1 MGFHEW
7 VQKSAARGL
16 AKHFVKFWRKSN
28 GSSDL
33 AQIKKLFVVHRKVY
47 SPWWDNYDFNM
58 HSLPEFLCIIMRQ
71 ENKLLDYDDEYM
83 LKDALFKKLDSLGVD
98 MVHLC

>member
-7 VQKSAARGL
+7 MQKSAARGL
-16 AKHFVKFWRKSN
+16 AKQFVRFWRKSN

-33 AQIKKLFVVHRKVY
+33 AQIKKLFVVYRKVY
-47 SPWWDNYDFNM
+47 STWWDTYDFNM

-71 ENKLLDYDDEYM
+71 ENRALDDDDEYI
-83 LKDALFKKLDSLGVD
+83 LKKTLRDKLDSLGVD
-98 MVHLC
+98 LVHLM

>member
-7 VQKSAARGL
+7 IQKSAAKGL
-16 AKHFVKFWRKSN
+16 AKQFVKFWHKSN

-33 AQIKKLFVVHRKVY
+33 AQIKKLFVVYRKVY

-58 HSLPEFLCIIMRQ
+58 HSLPEFLYIIMQQ
-71 ENKLLDYDDEYM
+71 ENKALDDDDEYI
-83 LKDALFKKLDSLGVD
+83 LKNALRMKLDSLGVD
-98 MVHLC
+98 MVHLI